1 MMSDLS
7 QIVCISL
14 IVILMMFAAAAIIDN
29 GNERD
34 TRTQFVIWA
43 CTAAILIGQAV
54 W

>member
-29 GNERD
+29 KNDRD
-34 TRTQFVIWA
+34 ARTQFVVWA
-43 CTAAILIGQAV
+43 CTWAILLGQIV